1 MDVGKTNYLWQ
12 KREKGILVA
21 AHRGTCGGN
30 IIQNT
35 CLSYENALLHGADM
49 IEVDVVKSIDGVF
62 YAFHNGVEKTVWGL
76 DRDIFRMSFTEI
88 ERYPCKNELD
98 IYVDQKVERL
108 ETILERFKGRCLIN
122 IDRSWFF
129 WKEIL
134 EFLDQYQMYDQIVL
148 KSPAEPEYLE
158 LLEQTGSPVMYMPII
173 RTKEGWELA
182 ERYQV
187 NTVAVEV
194 IFEHLEDDVV
204 QPEFLADIHKKGIL
218 LWVNALTLNDDITL
232 SALLD
237 DNRAIMN
244 GFDTAWGKLLEMGF
258 DIIQTD
264 WPALLKPYAA
274 RWNP

>member
-12 KREKGILVA
+12 KREQGILIA

-76 DRDIFRMSFTEI
+76 DRDIFRMSSTEI

-173 RTKEGWELA
+173 RTKEGWELT

-187 NTVAVEV
+187 NIVAVEV
-194 IFEHLEDDVV
+194 IFEHLEDGVV

-244 GFDTAWGKLLEMGF
+244 GFDTAWGKLLDMGF

>member
-1 MDVGKTNYLWQ
+1 MDVEKTNYLWQ
-12 KREKGILVA
+12 KREQGILIA

-76 DRDIFRMSFTEI
+76 DRDIFRMSSTEI

-173 RTKEGWELA
+173 RTKEGWELT

-187 NTVAVEV
+187 NIVAVEV
-194 IFEHLEDDVV
+194 IFEHLEDGVV

-244 GFDTAWGKLLEMGF
+244 GFDTAWGKLLDMGF

-264 WPALLKPYAA
+264 WPALLKPYTA

>member
-76 DRDIFRMSFTEI
+76 DRDIFRMSSTEI

-173 RTKEGWELA
+173 RTREGWELT

-204 QPEFLADIHKKGIL
+204 QPELLADIHKKGIL

-244 GFDTAWGKLLEMGF
+244 GFDTAWGKLLDMGF

-274 RWNP
+274 RWDP